1 MIFFIFGIPVLMFL
15 IILCFYSCDEPAFP
29 TDDIRRP
36 KFDCSIS
43 FSADVENV
51 LSRFI
56 SYENYVSF
64 LRRTEPKDNG
74 QLNYAFCFI
83 LYLLYS
89 YLTSPFSSVFL
100 TLAVALAI
108 SAATYFICSFLYR
121 RFFSFP
127 HYDLSSNFLMQFAS
141 SGNVS
146 TYFPWYDAPSYQA
159 LLTSAGC
166 LDYDPMSLYIIDCR
180 VSYCSQ
186 ILESI
191 IFRRKLRKFLSAFIA
206 VLFFVIAPL
215 FF

>member
-36 KFDCSIS
+36 EFDRSIS

-64 LRRTEPKDNG
+64 LRRTEPKEGG
-74 QLNYAFCFI
+74 QLNYALCFI

-89 YLTSPFSSVFL
+89 YLTSPFSSTFL
-100 TLAVALAI
+100 TFAVALAI
-108 SAATYFICSFLYR
+108 CAATYFICSFIYR

-127 HYDLSSNFLMQFAS
+127 FYDLSVNYLNQFAS
-141 SGNVS
+141 SGDIS
-146 TYFPWYDAPSYQA
+146 AYFPLYDASAYQS
-159 LLTSAGC
+159 LLTSSGC
-166 LDYDPMSLYIIDCR
+166 AEYDPMSLYIIDCR
-180 VSYCSQ
+180 VSYCSH

-191 IFRRKLRKFLSAFIA
+191 IFRRKLRKFLSVFIA